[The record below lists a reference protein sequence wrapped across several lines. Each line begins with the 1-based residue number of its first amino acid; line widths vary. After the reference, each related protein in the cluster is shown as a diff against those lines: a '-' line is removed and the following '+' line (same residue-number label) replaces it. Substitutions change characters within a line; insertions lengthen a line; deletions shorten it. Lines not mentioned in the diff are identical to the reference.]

1 MKLNIFMDSI
11 LPEIETFINRNA
23 QHIDDMN
30 NQLGRMITQ
39 DNPQLN
45 KSTED
50 QSMLPD
56 VSNNVLVP
64 SHRPT
69 TERESSKSS
78 EANNKSETIDKK
90 YYKCPSCGQEANLK
104 TIACD
109 ECDEWFHYSCVNLSE
124 DDIKKLPTEFPY
136 ICDNCNENHLYSP
149 ITSTQMQDTPVEQK
163 DETTNKKLVR
173 TKMSEDSIVASQQL
187 KERHIQ
193 DINSEKLQI
202 L

>member
-1 MKLNIFMDSI
+1 MDSI

-64 SHRPT
+64 SHRAT

-78 EANNKSETIDKK
+78 EANN
-90 YYKCPSCGQEANLK
+90 
-104 TIACD
+104 
-109 ECDEWFHYSCVNLSE
+109 
-124 DDIKKLPTEFPY
+124 
-136 ICDNCNENHLYSP
+136 
-149 ITSTQMQDTPVEQK
+149 
-163 DETTNKKLVR
+163 
-173 TKMSEDSIVASQQL
+173 
-187 KERHIQ
+187 
-193 DINSEKLQI
+193 
-202 L
+202 